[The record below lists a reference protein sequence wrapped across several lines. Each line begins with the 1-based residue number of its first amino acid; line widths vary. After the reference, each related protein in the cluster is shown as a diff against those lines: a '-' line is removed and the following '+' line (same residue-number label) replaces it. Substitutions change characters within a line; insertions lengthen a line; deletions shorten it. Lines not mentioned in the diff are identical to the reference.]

1 MIDGCG
7 REIDHLRLSLTDH
20 CNLACRYCTPG
31 DAKPSGQMIDPDF
44 AFETVRWLVEEHGI
58 RHVRLTG
65 GEPLLYP
72 HLLPLARRI
81 RSLAGLHQMTLTTN
95 GQALE
100 KYAVPLRDAGL
111 DRINV
116 SLDTLKP
123 DAFKHLTRGGR
134 IDHTL
139 RGVHAA
145 VEAGLTPVKVN
156 LVVQRG
162 VNHDELCEITEW
174 GLKLGCVVRFLEV
187 MPIGPLAHLLDQHLV
202 PAAEILERLGE
213 RFHLTEIPRKN
224 GSPAVDYVVRRRQS
238 EPRPSGRGCGDE
250 PRPSEPRPS
259 GSGPGAAS
267 RPSDR
272 RPSEPRPSGRGCADE
287 RHPPEPRPSGSDPS
301 IEPRPS
307 ARGHA
312 GHAQDPDI
320 LGVIGLIASTTRPF
334 CDVCRRLRLT
344 AHGDLVPCVHDPRHY
359 SIRPCWES
367 RRLDAAAAGRIL
379 ATAIGAKLPEGPK
392 SQSLIMLTLGG

>member
-20 CNLACRYCTPG
+20 CNLACRYCIPE
-31 DAKPSGQMIDPDF
+31 DAKPSGHMIDPDF

-58 RHVRLTG
+58 RHIRLTG

-81 RSLAGLHQMTLTTN
+81 KALPSLHQMTLTTN

-100 KYAVPLRDAGL
+100 KFAVPLRDAGL
-111 DRINV
+111 DRINI

-123 DAFKHLTRGGR
+123 DAFKELTRGGR

-139 RGVHAA
+139 RGIHAA

-187 MPIGPLAHLLDQHLV
+187 MPIGPLAHLTDQHLV
-202 PAAEILERLGE
+202 PAAEILDRLGE

-224 GSPAVDYVVRRRQS
+224 GSPAVDYVVRRKPSDVRQS
-238 EPRPSGRGCGDE
+238 ELSAFRGSGRYGSGPHPCNPSAFGGSGRGN
-250 PRPSEPRPS
+250 
-259 GSGPGAAS
+259 AA
-267 RPSDR
+267 D
-272 RPSEPRPSGRGCADE
+272 G
-287 RHPPEPRPSGSDPS
+287 
-301 IEPRPS
+301 
-307 ARGHA
+307 
-312 GHAQDPDI
+312 QDPDI

-334 CDVCRRLRLT
+334 CDVCRRLRFT
-344 AHGDLVPCVHDPRHY
+344 AEGDLVPCVHDPRHY
-359 SIRPCWES
+359 SIRQCWDGA
-367 RRLDAAAAGRIL
+367 RLDTTAAGRIL